1 MRVASPLP
9 ILSAPVSA
17 ARFESPLGRI
27 YVAMDGPSLVA
38 LSFCHGIEDFR
49 RLLAHRLGPA
59 ITLSHRPD
67 ISIFTHLFALLES
80 YFASEP
86 IDFNALSLKLFG
98 TAFDMRVW
106 NAIGKIPYGETANY
120 AGIAS
125 LIGSPRACRAVANAC
140 GRNILPIV
148 IPCHRV
154 IRSDGRMGGWSGG
167 GGPEVKEKLLAMEGG
182 RLRDG
187 TRQ

>member
-1 MRVASPLP
+1 MRTASSP
-9 ILSAPVSA
+9 ILSASLSV

-27 YVAMDGPSLVA
+27 YAAMDGPSLVA
-38 LSFCHGIEDFR
+38 LSFCHGVEDFR
-49 RLLAHRLGPA
+49 RLLAHRLGPD

-67 ISIFTHLFALLES
+67 ISIFTPLFALLES
-80 YFASEP
+80 YFSAEP
-86 IDFNALSLKLFG
+86 IDFNALPVKLFG

-106 NAIGKIPYGETANY
+106 NAIGKIPYGDTANY

-140 GRNILPIV
+140 GRNILPVV

-154 IRSDGRMGGWSGG
+154 IRSDGCIGGWSGG
-167 GGPEVKEKLLAMEGG
+167 GGPEVKKELLALEVE
-182 RLRDG
+182 RLGEG

>member
-1 MRVASPLP
+1 M
-9 ILSAPVSA
+9 
-17 ARFESPLGRI
+17 GRI

-38 LSFCHGIEDFR
+38 LSFCPGVEDFR

-59 ITLSHRPD
+59 IILSRSPD
-67 ISIFTHLFALLES
+67 ISIFTPLFALLES
-80 YFASEP
+80 YFSAEP
-86 IDFNALSLKLFG
+86 IDFNSLPVKLFG
-98 TAFDMRVW
+98 TAFDVRVW
-106 NAIGKIPYGETANY
+106 NAIGKIPYGDTANY

-154 IRSDGRMGGWSGG
+154 IRSDRRIGGWSGG
-167 GGPEVKEKLLAMEGG
+167 GGQGVKEKLLAMEGREG
-182 RLRDG
+182 
-187 TRQ
+187 

>member
-1 MRVASPLP
+1 M
-9 ILSAPVSA
+9 LSTPVSA
-17 ARFESPLGRI
+17 APFESPLGRI
-27 YVAMDGPSLVA
+27 YAAVDGPSLVA
-38 LSFCHGIEDFR
+38 ISFCPGIEDFR
-49 RLLAHRLGPA
+49 CLLAHRLGPA

-67 ISIFTHLFALLES
+67 ISIFTPLFALLEG
-80 YFASEP
+80 YFSAEP
-86 IDFNALSLKLFG
+86 IDFNALPVKLFG

-106 NAIGKIPYGETANY
+106 NAIEKIPYGATLNY

-154 IRSDGRMGGWSGG
+154 IRSDGRIGGWSGG